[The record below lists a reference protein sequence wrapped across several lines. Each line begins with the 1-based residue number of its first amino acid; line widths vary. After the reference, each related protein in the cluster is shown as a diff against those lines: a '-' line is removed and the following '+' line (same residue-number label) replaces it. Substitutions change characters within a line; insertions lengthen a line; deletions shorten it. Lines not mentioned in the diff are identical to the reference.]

1 MQQHEQTVGLLE
13 AIFGGSNASMSE
25 NSEQE
30 QQRYSKTVPRI
41 EMILSVMYGGDKRAL
56 EQDMSIARTTV
67 WRFATSGISPNM
79 ANKLERKLGL
89 PIGCIHNEAISHEH
103 FLSIVQSVHQRRHPD
118 TAYLVKE
125 PAATYAPAPAGLDAG
140 YLVLRLLSSD
150 PSVQMATQ
158 MLVLPDTEQAQLP
171 EACQLAIRVLKQ
183 AAADRMLA
191 LDPAKTPGPGE
202 PGEPHATPP

>member
-30 QQRYSKTVPRI
+30 LQRYSKTIPRI

-89 PIGCIHNEAISHEH
+89 PAGCIHNEAISHEH

-118 TAYLVKE
+118 TAYLVRTGCHLC
-125 PAATYAPAPAGLDAG
+125 PGAGWAGRRLFGAAPA
-140 YLVLRLLSSD
+140 VLRPQRADGHANAGDARHRAS
-150 PSVQMATQ
+150 
-158 MLVLPDTEQAQLP
+158 
-171 EACQLAIRVLKQ
+171 
-183 AAADRMLA
+183 AAARSMSA
-191 LDPAKTPGPGE
+191 RHPSAQTSRGGS
-202 PGEPHATPP
+202 HAGA